1 MRRSANRPVVIRVR
15 ANALQRSAK
24 IRALVHDVRS
34 AADAFV
40 FLSGGAAK
48 MPRATQRRII
58 KLIDALALLA
68 DDGLRV
74 AVGDGGTKA
83 GLMQAAGRARQRS
96 GNAFPLV
103 GVSPAPEVLPVGG
116 RGRTAIDL
124 HHSRVV
130 AIDNPDWVRR
140 KRRAGW
146 RPADGYWGS
155 EIEPMYR
162 LFATLARGRP
172 AITIVANG
180 GAGTLEE
187 VRCNLRQRRRMIV
200 IAGSGRAADAIIAVL
215 RGRTPRDPETGRL
228 CEAAAKLPLR
238 ARRHLIDI
246 FPLRR
251 GARRLA
257 QLVAERLS
265 PRRLG

>member
-1 MRRSANRPVVIRVR
+1 
-15 ANALQRSAK
+15 
-24 IRALVHDVRS
+24 
-34 AADAFV
+34 
-40 FLSGGAAK
+40 
-48 MPRATQRRII
+48 
-58 KLIDALALLA
+58 
-68 DDGLRV
+68 
-74 AVGDGGTKA
+74 
-83 GLMQAAGRARQRS
+83 MQAAGRARQRS

-124 HHSRVV
+124 HHSHVV

-180 GAGTLEE
+180 GSGTLEE
-187 VRCNLRQRRRMIV
+187 VRHNLRQRRRMIV

-215 RGRTPRDPETGRL
+215 RGRTPRDPETRRL
-228 CEAAAKLPLR
+228 CEAAGKLPLR
-238 ARRHLIDI
+238 AHRHLIDI

-251 GARRLA
+251 GTRRLA